1 MISVVAA
8 QAKVGLVR
16 TTSAGN
22 KTAKLEVSNHTA
34 LPINYASSK
43 AQKRCR
49 CWLSLCRIAE
59 TKLGRPNLAK
69 KKRNNGVG
77 ANDQSRDPGSLV
89 ISHPLIAHD
98 VTAPRSKSSEDGGEI
113 RISILT
119 FEPPRL
125 WEQVYGVK
133 PSPCRPKNPPKHPNQ
148 YSPAS
153 MAGAVRS
160 PLEPLA
166 IRALPQPPMAI

>member
-1 MISVVAA
+1 MSSLISVVAA

-43 AQKRCR
+43 ARKRCR

-119 FEPPRL
+119 FEPP
-125 WEQVYGVK
+125 
-133 PSPCRPKNPPKHPNQ
+133 PSLGASIRRQTVTMPSEEPPK
-148 YSPAS
+148 AS
-153 MAGAVRS
+153 QSIFSRLNGWGS
-160 PLEPLA
+160 TF
-166 IRALPQPPMAI
+166 PP